1 MIKSNQLL
9 LLRRGEN
16 WKTQGKK
23 LPEQTKENND
33 KLNISNDHAK
43 TVRETHDITLLV
55 ESYFIFPM

>member
-33 KLNISNDHAK
+33 KLNISSDHAK
-43 TVRETHDITLLV
+43 TVRETQDITLLV
-55 ESYFIFPM
+55 ESPFIFPM